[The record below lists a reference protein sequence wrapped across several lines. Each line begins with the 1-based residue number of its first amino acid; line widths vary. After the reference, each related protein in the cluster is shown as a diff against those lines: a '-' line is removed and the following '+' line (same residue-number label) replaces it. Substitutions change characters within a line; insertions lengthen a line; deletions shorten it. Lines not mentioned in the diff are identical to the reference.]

1 MYFRFSF
8 IYFCLFAFIGLHM
21 PFWPVWLKS
30 KDISILEI
38 SILTAITF
46 ALKIIVTP
54 YVSKITDKNNSPR
67 LSIILSCLG
76 LFIFLFLFII
86 TNSFYSIL
94 LVTLVAFSFWSPI
107 MALIDGYTINT
118 IKDSK
123 YDYGKIRIWGSIAN
137 MIVAITSGKLIG
149 TFGASKLL
157 YFLIVISGLLLI
169 ASFILPKKKEEA
181 YTQKNIK
188 ISFRP
193 FLKSRWFIIFLISTT
208 LIQGSHAFYYTF
220 GSINW
225 QKTGVSDE
233 VIGFLW
239 GISVASEIIFFL
251 FGKKFISK
259 IGFINIIILGGIA
272 ATCRWFAIG
281 YFSNIFILMFFQ
293 LLQAISFAASHVA
306 AISLIGEKVSKEI
319 SSTGQGL
326 YSSFIMGIGMGC
338 FVFLSGPIYQNFG
351 SFSFYLMAGVSFL
364 GIIMALLLKRTKL
377 DKIDLSSNIN

>member
-1 MYFRFSF
+1 MVVH
-8 IYFCLFAFIGLHM
+8 ILHLNTG
-21 PFWPVWLKS
+21 WLV
-30 KDISILEI
+30 LQN
-38 SILTAITF
+38 L
-46 ALKIIVTP
+46 
-54 YVSKITDKNNSPR
+54 
-67 LSIILSCLG
+67 
-76 LFIFLFLFII
+76 
-86 TNSFYSIL
+86 
-94 LVTLVAFSFWSPI
+94 
-107 MALIDGYTINT
+107 
-118 IKDSK
+118 
-123 YDYGKIRIWGSIAN
+123 
-137 MIVAITSGKLIG
+137 
-149 TFGASKLL
+149 
-157 YFLIVISGLLLI
+157 
-169 ASFILPKKKEEA
+169 KEEA

-338 FVFLSGPIYQNFG
+338 FVFLSEPIYQNFG